1 MWVVKIGGSLE
12 TAPGIGELL
21 ALLVD
26 YGRSGIVIVPGGGRF
41 ADRVR
46 ASQNELNLNDETAH
60 VMAIRAMEQF
70 AGVLCRLNPNLHP
83 IVHTGEIDAINKKAA
98 VPVWLPGKLLAG
110 QPDIP
115 ASWQVTSDSLA
126 LWFAGEINAEALVLV
141 KSASNKTSDAGQLVA
156 SGYLDEFFPQM
167 LAKTEVKK
175 IACVCINDLEILQQA
190 LVSGTIPQEIRIDT
204 KGDYKRGRN

>member
-1 MWVVKIGGSLE
+1 MWIVKVGGSLE
-12 TAPGIGELL
+12 MAPGLRELL

-26 YGRSGIVIVPGGGRF
+26 YGHSNIIIVPGGGRF

-46 ASQNELNLNDETAH
+46 ASQTKLNLNDVSAH

-70 AGVLCRLNPNLHP
+70 AEVLCGLNPNLHP
-83 IVHTGEIDAINKKAA
+83 IVHTGEIDAINKKSAI
-98 VPVWLPGKLLAG
+98 PVWFPGKLLAG
-110 QPDIP
+110 QPEIP

-126 LWFAGEINAEALVLV
+126 LWFAGKINAEALILI
-141 KSASNKTSDAGQLVA
+141 KSVNNKTTDVDQLA
-156 SGYLDEFFPQM
+156 ATGYLDEYFPQM

-190 LVSGTIPQEIRIDT
+190 LVSGTMPPEIQIDT
-204 KGDYKRGRN
+204 KGKKDNEGI

>member
-1 MWVVKIGGSLE
+1 MWIVKVGGSLE
-12 TAPGIGELL
+12 MAPGIGELL

-26 YGRSGIVIVPGGGRF
+26 YGRSRIVVVPGGGRF

-46 ASQNELNLNDETAH
+46 ASQTELNLNDVTAH

-70 AGVLCRLNPNLHP
+70 AEVLCGLNPNLHP
-83 IVHTGEIDAINKKAA
+83 IVHTGEIDAINKKSTI
-98 VPVWLPGKLLAG
+98 PVWFPGKLLAG

-126 LWFAGEINAEALVLV
+126 LWFAGKINAEALILV
-141 KSASNKTSDAGQLVA
+141 KSASNKTPDVDQLA
-156 SGYLDEFFPQM
+156 ATGYLDEYFPQM
-167 LAKTEVKK
+167 LVKTNVKR
-175 IACVCINDLEILQQA
+175 IGCVCINDLEILQKA

-204 KGDYKRGRN
+204 IGDGI